1 MISYDVIDA
10 TALFIGLLLNS
21 HVYPYDG
28 DMMNDRKFAGLR
40 KHVLLYVPNVNAF
53 MSVTVLPNDK
63 STLSSMHATGFI
75 TATLNRA
82 KMSFVEPRR
91 ANFTMR
97 PT

>member
-1 MISYDVIDA
+1 M
-10 TALFIGLLLNS
+10 TEN
-21 HVYPYDG
+21 
-28 DMMNDRKFAGLR
+28 FAGFR
-40 KHVLLYVPNVNAF
+40 EHVHLYVPNVNSV
-53 MSVTVLPNDK
+53 MSVKVLPNDK
-63 STLSSMHATGFI
+63 STMSYMHATGFI